1 MSGLIQGLEIAR
13 RALLAHQAA
22 LNVTGHNIANV
33 ATEGYTRRSPVLVP
47 MPPEQTPNGILGT
60 GVRLEG
66 VSRNRSFFL
75 DTQLRKEASLAG
87 RWESRS
93 QVLQQIES
101 LVAEP
106 SDGGI
111 GALLDGFF
119 NAWLELSNQPEDAG
133 TRAVVVQAGQAL
145 AQGLRDQ
152 EARFDQVYAST
163 DVELEQRVHQINNRL
178 EEVARLNLAIQQSE
192 MSGTLDADL
201 RDRRDV
207 ILDELALE
215 IGAEHLLRGN
225 GSVVVRIGSR
235 TVVDGTEVVRLEGRP
250 YTVDLQRRVQLVFSS
265 DGSVVNELGGRLGGL
280 MEAREEVLP
289 ELRAK
294 YDALAADLIRAVN
307 SIHRAGPSGT
317 AFFAGTDASSIEVD
331 PVVVADVSLVNAGSS
346 GDPGDND
353 IALALAGLRD
363 ARILQRGTATLS
375 DSYRQIVGQIGSLAA
390 QAGTVSGAQQSA
402 YQAIQRQRQAVQ
414 GVNLDEELTQLVET
428 QKAYEAAARIFTA
441 SAEMID
447 VLLAM

>member
-1 MSGLIQGLEIAR
+1 SLRAPPLAARSWRPAARSGARSIARPRAPPIWRGASRSGTRRSAPGSPKRCCAKRARKDTARPAAAGSPRVSIARCEEPDSMSGLIQGLEIAR

-133 TRAVVVQAGQAL
+133 TRAVVVQAGQ
-145 AQGLRDQ
+145 
-152 EARFDQVYAST
+152 
-163 DVELEQRVHQINNRL
+163 
-178 EEVARLNLAIQQSE
+178 
-192 MSGTLDADL
+192 
-201 RDRRDV
+201 
-207 ILDELALE
+207 
-215 IGAEHLLRGN
+215 
-225 GSVVVRIGSR
+225 
-235 TVVDGTEVVRLEGRP
+235 
-250 YTVDLQRRVQLVFSS
+250 
-265 DGSVVNELGGRLGGL
+265 
-280 MEAREEVLP
+280 
-289 ELRAK
+289 
-294 YDALAADLIRAVN
+294 
-307 SIHRAGPSGT
+307 
-317 AFFAGTDASSIEVD
+317 
-331 PVVVADVSLVNAGSS
+331 
-346 GDPGDND
+346 
-353 IALALAGLRD
+353 
-363 ARILQRGTATLS
+363 
-375 DSYRQIVGQIGSLAA
+375 
-390 QAGTVSGAQQSA
+390 
-402 YQAIQRQRQAVQ
+402 
-414 GVNLDEELTQLVET
+414 
-428 QKAYEAAARIFTA
+428 
-441 SAEMID
+441 
-447 VLLAM
+447 